1 MERASPNPPIDLDL
15 FRGSRVGVALAEAPK
30 GMSGIEILRGII
42 DGTLPAPGIARSLNF
57 WLAEADEG
65 RAAFDGEPGMESTNP
80 MGMVHGGWALTMIDS
95 ACGCAAQ
102 SLLPAGVGY
111 TTLETK
117 GNMTRAIKP
126 NSGVYRC
133 EARIMAHG
141 RQMITAD
148 ATIAGPDG
156 KLYAHGTSTLL
167 VLRPQT

>member
-1 MERASPNPPIDLDL
+1 MESASPRLPVNLDL
-15 FRGSRVGVALAEAPK
+15 YRGNRIGVALAEASR
-30 GMSGIEILRGII
+30 GMYGLEILRGII
-42 DGTLPAPGIARSLNF
+42 AGTLPAPGIARSLSF

-65 RAAFDGEPGMESTNP
+65 RVAFDGEPGMESTNP

-95 ACGCAAQ
+95 ACGCVAQ
-102 SLLPAGVGY
+102 SVLPAGVGY

-126 NSGVYRC
+126 DSGIYRC
-133 EARIMAHG
+133 EARLMAHG
-141 RQMITAD
+141 RQVMTAE

-167 VLRPQT
+167 VLREK